1 MIEMISPCLCIPWTL
16 GAASLIQW
24 EGMINVAGF
33 FLIRQWVSSKYRSHS
48 AFEEVC
54 SMAYWCC
61 AFCAF
66 SAVFL
71 HLLLTHI
78 NTSHNDEE
86 QSFAYCRIDEGEA
99 RFRRA
104 NSLAKHVREKHRT
117 YLYSCRENLMLQ
129 STANGTGMSDLR
141 CVQRIIKKVDRERA
155 YSWIH
160 LIRSRGKVR
169 WHMLSSRGG
178 GGWKM
183 IWVGWVGE
191 RSKKYSVHCLIQ

>member
-1 MIEMISPCLCIPWTL
+1 MYP
-16 GAASLIQW
+16 
-24 EGMINVAGF
+24 INTWSCFTYPMRGHDQSGGV

-54 SMAYWCC
+54 SMAYWRC

-66 SAVFL
+66 STVFL

-86 QSFAYCRIDEGEA
+86 QFFAYCGIDECEA

-104 NSLAKHVREKHRT
+104 NSLGKHVREKHRT
-117 YLYSCRENLMLQ
+117 FLYSCRENLMLQ
-129 STANGTGMSDLR
+129 SSANGTGMSDLR
-141 CVQRIIKKVDRERA
+141 CVQRIIKKLTEKEPILEYTWSAVGAGYGGTCWVHR
-155 YSWIH
+155 
-160 LIRSRGKVR
+160 
-169 WHMLSSRGG
+169 G

-183 IWVGWVGE
+183 IWVGWV
-191 RSKKYSVHCLIQ
+191 RDQKNIPFIALYSKTCVI

>member
-1 MIEMISPCLCIPWTL
+1 MYP
-16 GAASLIQW
+16 
-24 EGMINVAGF
+24 INTWSCFTYPMRGHDQSGGV

-54 SMAYWCC
+54 SMAYWCF

-66 SAVFL
+66 SSVFL

-78 NTSHNDEE
+78 NTNHNNEE
-86 QSFAYCRIDEGEA
+86 QFFAYCGIDEREA

-117 YLYSCRENLMLQ
+117 HLYSCRENLMLQ

-141 CVQRIIKKVDRERA
+141 CVQRIIKNVDRERA

-169 WHMLSSRGG
+169 GHMLSSRGG
-178 GGWKM
+178 GGDERWYG
-183 IWVGWVGE
+183 WGGWV
-191 RSKKYSVHCLIQ
+191 RDQKNIPFIALYIKTCVI